1 MISRFSSC
9 VKITDLL
16 FAGGETIK
24 EINRMTGCYVELS
37 RDRPPNPHDRVFLLS
52 GAPDQIQR
60 AIGMICEKA
69 GLVSFD

>member
-1 MISRFSSC
+1 MGAHAC
-9 VKITDLL
+9 VS
-16 FAGGETIK
+16 GGETIK

-60 AIGMICEKA
+60 AIGMICDKA
-69 GLVSFD
+69 GLVGGAPAAL